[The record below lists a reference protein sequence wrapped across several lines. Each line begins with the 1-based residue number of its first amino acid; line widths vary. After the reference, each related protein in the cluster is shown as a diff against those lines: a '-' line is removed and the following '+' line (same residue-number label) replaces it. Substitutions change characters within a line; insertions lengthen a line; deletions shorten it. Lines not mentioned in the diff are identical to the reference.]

1 MGQIESAAPASLDR
15 ANEGANRPVPRNRKK
30 SDTRV
35 VSGLHSVRA
44 ALKHG
49 ADAISEVWVDS
60 RRRDRRLNALLAELQ
75 GLDIPYRETDRETL
89 DRISEGANHQGI
101 ALRAEMPT
109 ARDESALW
117 RVLDEL
123 QEPPWLLVLDGVQDP
138 HNLGACLRTA
148 DAAGVHAVIAP
159 RDRSVGLTPV
169 AVKVASG
176 AAEHVPFFQVTNLAR
191 VLRRLASDYQVWRV
205 GTDGTAKISL
215 YNAEL
220 SGALAI
226 VLGNE
231 GEGMRRLTRENCD
244 QLVSIPLVGSV
255 ESLNV
260 SVAAGICLFESF
272 RQRAV

>member
-1 MGQIESAAPASLDR
+1 M
-15 ANEGANRPVPRNRKK
+15 
-30 SDTRV
+30 TRDQHQKGSHI
-35 VSGLHSVRA
+35 VSGLHSARA

-49 ADAISEVWVDS
+49 ADAIGEVWVDS
-60 RRRDRRLNALLAELQ
+60 RRRDRRLNELLAELK
-75 GLDIPYRETDRETL
+75 GLGIPYQDADRETL
-89 DRISEGANHQGI
+89 DRLCEGANHQGI
-101 ALRAEMPT
+101 ALRAKTPT
-109 ARDESALW
+109 ARDEAALW
-117 RVLDEL
+117 RLLDDL
-123 QEPPWLLVLDGVQDP
+123 QAPPWLLVLDGVQDP

-148 DAAGVHAVIAP
+148 DAAGVDAVIAP

-191 VLRRLASDYQVWRV
+191 VLRRLADDYRVWRV
-205 GTDGTAKISL
+205 GTDGTAKVSL
-215 YNAEL
+215 FKAEL

-231 GEGMRRLTRENCD
+231 GEGMRRLTRQNCD